1 MRWAA
6 LRGSGGTRLALA
18 LVVLFGPVTALTPAT
33 AAGQAAGAP
42 TFDLLLRNA
51 TVLDGSGAPATQ
63 ADVAVLDGR
72 IVAVG
77 DLSGAAARETLDLSG
92 LHLAPGFIDTHSHAA
107 GGLVTDGLS
116 DARALLAQGV
126 TTVLVNPDG
135 GGPVDL
141 AGQRRALLEH
151 GLGVNVGQLVPHGGV
166 RRAVLGMADR
176 APTRPELERM
186 RELVRAGMDAGAFG
200 MSSGPYYAPGSY
212 ADTDELAG
220 LAEIVAL
227 YGGAHQSHIR
237 DEGDF
242 SIGLVAAVE
251 ELIEISRR
259 SGVTGVVTHIK
270 ALGPA
275 VWGLSAPVVER
286 IEGARA
292 EGLRIFADQ
301 YPYEASATSLSG
313 ALVPRWALA
322 GGSDS
327 LMARIRD
334 PEQRHRLA
342 ADIRA
347 NLEGRGG
354 AERIQFRHFQPDPSV
369 EGETLAAVA
378 TRRGQDAVDVV
389 LDLLVDGGAGVVSF
403 NMDEEDIVRFMR
415 QPWTMTA
422 SDGEFVPLGVGVPH
436 PRAYGTFP
444 RKLGRYARDMGV
456 VDVTTAVRSMTQL
469 PTTVYRI
476 PDRGLV
482 APGLSADLVVFD
494 LDGVHD
500 PATFTD
506 PHRYGEGMVHVL
518 VGGQFAVRD
527 GEFTGARHGTVLR
540 MPPPAGSVTPADD
553 APADDAPTHEA
564 TPLGDGGGER

>member
-1 MRWAA
+1 MRRAA
-6 LRGSGGTRLALA
+6 LRGSGGTRCVLAFAVLLA
-18 LVVLFGPVTALTPAT
+18 PVVALTPGTPAAQAAGH

-42 TFDLLLRNA
+42 TYDLLLRNA
-51 TVLDGSGAPATQ
+51 TILDGSGAPAVQ

-72 IVAVG
+72 IAAVG
-77 DLSGAAARETLDLSG
+77 DLSSAVAREALDLAG
-92 LHLAPGFIDTHSHAA
+92 LYLAPGFIDSHSHAA
-107 GGLVTDGLS
+107 GGLVADGLS
-116 DARALLAQGV
+116 DGHALLAQGI

-135 GGPVDL
+135 GGAVDL
-141 AGQRRALLEH
+141 PAQRRALLEH

-166 RRAVLGMADR
+166 RQTVLGMADR

-186 RELVRAGMDAGAFG
+186 RELVRAGMEAGAFG

-212 ADTDELAG
+212 AEMEELAA
-220 LAEIVAL
+220 LAEVVAL

-242 SIGLVAAVE
+242 SIGLVAAVD

-270 ALGPA
+270 ALGPG
-275 VWGLSAPVVER
+275 VWGLSEPVVER
-286 IEGARA
+286 IERARA

-327 LMARIRD
+327 LVARLRD
-334 PEQRHRLA
+334 PDQRRRLA
-342 ADIRA
+342 TDIGT

-354 AERIQFRHFQPDPSV
+354 AERIQFRHFRPDPSV

-378 TRRGQDAVDVV
+378 ARRGQDPVDAVM
-389 LDLLVDGGAGVVSF
+389 DLLVDGNAGVVSF
-403 NMDEEDIVRFMR
+403 NMNEEDIVRFMR

-422 SDGEFVPLGVGVPH
+422 SDGEFVPLGAGVPH

-444 RKLGRYARDMGV
+444 RKLGRYARDRGV
-456 VDVTTAVRSMTQL
+456 VDVATAVRSMTHL
-469 PTTVYRI
+469 PATVYRI

-482 APGLSADLVVFD
+482 ASGLSADLVVFD
-494 LDGVHD
+494 LDRIHD

-518 VGGQFAVRD
+518 VGGRFAIRD

-540 MPPPAGSVTPADD
+540 MPPPAGSGTPTDE
-553 APADDAPTHEA
+553 APS
-564 TPLGDGGGER
+564 LDGGAER